1 MENMKMRRA
10 KEADQDICAIKT
22 PYRTNQDEF
31 MHETGFAGFY
41 TQQEHATNW
50 FHIKK
55 INGLEDMPFSSQRV
69 ARLALFGRSVV

>member
-1 MENMKMRRA
+1 
-10 KEADQDICAIKT
+10 
-22 PYRTNQDEF
+22 